1 MKVIINIDVPELAPA
16 IEFYTR
22 ALGLT
27 HSRTLDD
34 DVAELTGASATLY
47 LLQKDAGTPAVKAPP
62 VDRDYG
68 RHWTPVHFD
77 LVVDDV
83 DAAAKRALAAGAT
96 PGNRAHRL
104 ARLALRQLRR
114 SVRSRLLLHPVRTR
128 TARIQDKGPRVVP
141 DPRPANERPGRSAP
155 AFSGSQASRGTPTPG
170 PSAPASARR

>member
-1 MKVIINIDVPELAPA
+1 MKVIINIDVPALVPA

-47 LLQKDAGTPAVKAPP
+47 LLQKGAGTPAAKASSIA
-62 VDRDYG
+62 RDYG

-83 DAAAKRALAAGAT
+83 DAAAQRAIAAGAHAET
-96 PGNRAHRL
+96 GHVDWRG
-104 ARLALRQLRR
+104 
-114 SVRSRLLLHPVRTR
+114 SRCVSFGDRFGHGFCF
-128 TARIQDKGPRVVP
+128 IQFDQNDTYSK
-141 DPRPANERPGRSAP
+141 
-155 AFSGSQASRGTPTPG
+155 
-170 PSAPASARR
+170 

>member
-27 HSRTLDD
+27 HARTLDD

-47 LLQKDAGTPAVKAPP
+47 LLRKGAGTAAVDAPP
-62 VDRDYG
+62 IDRDYA

-83 DAAAKRALAAGAT
+83 DAAARRALAAGA
-96 PGNRAHRL
+96 
-104 ARLALRQLRR
+104 RQETGHIDWRG
-114 SVRSRLLLHPVRTR
+114 SRCVSFGDPFGHGFCF
-128 TARIQDKGPRVVP
+128 IQFD
-141 DPRPANERPGRSAP
+141 E
-155 AFSGSQASRGTPTPG
+155 SGTYSK
-170 PSAPASARR
+170 